1 MIVFPMNHLRT
12 VAFLITTLAV
22 LPAESMSQPL
32 SQQQGGE
39 RLFYVTGS
47 SDAIASFEKNAR
59 SVSIVGPQSYRVDV
73 EGKLTGEVPASVLA
87 IAKKHRIPV
96 MPLIVN
102 PGWNL
107 ELFHKLVNSSAA
119 RATMIA
125 AMVSLGKQHGFWGWQ
140 FDFEQIHV
148 SDRDSLSRFYREAA
162 AALHAN
168 GMKISIAVYP
178 DPGDLHNASEYHT
191 WLWDY
196 LVGAYDLKALADA
209 GDFITVMTYLQH
221 TPRTPPGPV
230 GGLPYME
237 RVVRTALSKG
247 VAPHRLSL
255 GIAFFSMHWR
265 TEWSAERKG
274 YSWGRGLGWGAVMDL
289 VQKAGTELQWDP
301 AQGASYARWEQNGVF
316 EYAWIENAA
325 ALAPKLEL
333 QKRYGM
339 RGVSVWRIGQEDPE
353 VWKQLPPADKDST
366 ANN

>member
-1 MIVFPMNHLRT
+1 MAGHLYRRKRGRHALT
-12 VAFLITTLAV
+12 RGIIAFLIATF
-22 LPAESMSQPL
+22 PAAL
-32 SQQQGGE
+32 ISQQPGGE
-39 RLFYVTGS
+39 RLFYITS
-47 SDAIASFEKNAR
+47 SPDAIASFERNAR
-59 SVSIVGPQSYRVDV
+59 SVSVVGPQSYRVDA
-73 EGKLTGEVPASVLA
+73 EGKLTGEVPASILA
-87 IAKKHRIPV
+87 IAGRHRIPV

-107 ELFHKLVNSSAA
+107 ELFHKLVNNSAA
-119 RATMIA
+119 RARMIA
-125 AMVSLGKQHGFWGWQ
+125 SMVSLGKQHGYWGWQ

-148 SDRDSLSRFYREAA
+148 KDRDSLSRFYREAA

-237 RVVRTALSKG
+237 RVIRTALAKG
-247 VAPHRLSL
+247 VAPHQLSL

-274 YSWGRGLGWGAVMDL
+274 YSWGRGLGWRGVSDL
-289 VQKAGTELQWDP
+289 VQKAGATPRWDSV
-301 AQGASYARWEQNGVF
+301 QGASWARWEKNGVF
-316 EYAWIENAA
+316 EYAWIEDAA

-333 QKRYGM
+333 QKRYGL
-339 RGVSVWRIGQEDPE
+339 RGISVWRIGQEDPE
-353 VWKQLPPADKDST
+353 AWKQLT
-366 ANN
+366 RN